1 MHSFGMAKDILRTV
15 LTEADKHNGERIEA
29 ICIKVDEHDFS
40 EAESLQF
47 CMEGLA
53 KKGTLA
59 EGARIEIELA
69 DAAMIDLP
77 SVVLRLN

>member
-1 MHSFGMAKDILRTV
+1 MHSFGMAKDILRAV

-47 CMEGLA
+47 CLEGLA
-53 KKGTLA
+53 KETLA
-59 EGARIEIELA
+59 EGARMEIELA

>member
-1 MHSFGMAKDILRTV
+1 MHSFGMAKDILRAV

-47 CMEGLA
+47 CLEGLA
-53 KKGTLA
+53 KGTLA
-59 EGARIEIELA
+59 EGARMEIELA